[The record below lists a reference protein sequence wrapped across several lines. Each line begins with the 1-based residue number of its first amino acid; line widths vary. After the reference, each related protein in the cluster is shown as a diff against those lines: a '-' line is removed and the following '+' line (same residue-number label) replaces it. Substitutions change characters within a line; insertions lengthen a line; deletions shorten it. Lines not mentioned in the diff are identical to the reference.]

1 MNQTWQIFKRGE
13 TEFTIDDSQ
22 LKQSSSGESFLKKYR
37 VGDFIAAGGYGIVC
51 KGKSNII
58 SDNKQI

>member
-51 KGKSNII
+51 KGK
-58 SDNKQI
+58 